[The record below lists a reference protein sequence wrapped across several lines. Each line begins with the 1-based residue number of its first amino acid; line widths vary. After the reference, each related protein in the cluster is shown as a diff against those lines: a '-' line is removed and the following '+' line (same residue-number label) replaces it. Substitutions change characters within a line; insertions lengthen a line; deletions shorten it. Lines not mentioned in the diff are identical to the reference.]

1 MRLVVL
7 GLNHK
12 TVPVTIRE
20 QFAVSEESARSGLR
34 HLDEQSGINEA
45 VILLHATE
53 PRFMQFSAMQ
63 DQGKD

>member
-20 QFAVSEESARSGLR
+20 QFAVSEKAP
-34 HLDEQSGINEA
+34 EA
-45 VILLHATE
+45 ACVIWMSSQGSMRPLSFLHATE

>member
-20 QFAVSEESARSGLR
+20 QFAVSEESARSGRYPFYMQQNRDLCSSR
-34 HLDEQSGINEA
+34 RCRIKGRINE
-45 VILLHATE
+45 VF
-53 PRFMQFSAMQ
+53 PGSVR
-63 DQGKD
+63 K

>member
-34 HLDEQSGINEA
+34 HLDEQ
-45 VILLHATE
+45 
-53 PRFMQFSAMQ
+53 
-63 DQGKD
+63 